1 MGAYR
6 LCWVDQLNWTREFSI
21 VNYLMGQ
28 LNIKELSS
36 FCNLH
41 KRWTTLKQCHV
52 MYILFYRHLF
62 YITCSKICS
71 CNASI
76 TWVPSSG
83 PPTILKP
90 NPVSALFRL
99 MLRLV
104 HCSFQPGGTGWL
116 GCKWAGCIE
125 WLGTGAEFSNEVAP
139 VCCKEVGGW
148 FKLFCRECARALW
161 SVGFGV
167 FDLNLKHVNRKA
179 NVNWIYHNYHT

>member
-1 MGAYR
+1 MSCTSYFT
-6 LCWVDQLNWTREFSI
+6 DIYF
-21 VNYLMGQ
+21 
-28 LNIKELSS
+28 
-36 FCNLH
+36 
-41 KRWTTLKQCHV
+41 TLPAQKYVLV
-52 MYILFYRHLF
+52 MHL
-62 YITCSKICS
+62 ITC
-71 CNASI
+71 
-76 TWVPSSG
+76 VPSSG

-148 FKLFCRECARALW
+148 LRLFCRACARALW

-167 FDLNLKHVNRKA
+167 FDLNLKQVNRKT
-179 NVNWIYHNYHT
+179 NINWMYHNYHIQFLMNIEQDS